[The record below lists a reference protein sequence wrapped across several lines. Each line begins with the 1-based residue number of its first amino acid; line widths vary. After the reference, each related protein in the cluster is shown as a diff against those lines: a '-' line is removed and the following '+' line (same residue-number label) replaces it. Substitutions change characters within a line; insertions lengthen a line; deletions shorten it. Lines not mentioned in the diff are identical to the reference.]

1 MVPRIIPL
9 PTGFWPARKK
19 PIPTIIAIQIAREAY
34 FFCVALTESIPPIF
48 PVAPFVFNYLHDLTV
63 YGDGAADD
71 TQNSK
76 NRYKY
81 SSNSQP
87 LVQI

>member
-1 MVPRIIPL
+1 MEPRIIPL
-9 PTGFWPARKK
+9 PTGFWPPKK
-19 PIPTIIAIQIAREAY
+19 KQSPTIIAIQIAREAY
-34 FFCVALTESIPPIF
+34 FFSVALTDFIPPIF
-48 PVAPFVFNYLHDLTV
+48 PVVSFVFNYLHDLTI
-63 YGDGAADD
+63 YRDTATDD

-81 SSNSQP
+81 SSGPHP